1 VGARLW
7 VELDWHP
14 SASGL
19 KGFFVGPAITAAT
32 LANLVSRGPAVQVF
46 GVMLGATIGYQVQIF
61 SNMNLDFALG
71 LVGRACMADR
81 A

>member
-1 VGARLW
+1 MFKRIRPDSGARRIII
-7 VELDWHP
+7 DY
-14 SASGL
+14 GL
-19 KGFFVGPAITAAT
+19 IALIAIA
-32 LANLVSRGPAVQVF
+32 LAIAVQVF
-46 GVMLGATIGYQVQIF
+46 GVMVGATIGYQVQIF